1 MHLFIRIDNII
12 LCLVHCRIVDMTFV
26 VEVSYIIALLHFIQ
40 NIENDCET
48 FHTLAIGNAM

>member
-1 MHLFIRIDNII
+1 MNLCIEINNII
-12 LCLVHCRIVDMTFV
+12 LLLVHCKIDDKLSKL
-26 VEVSYIIALLHFIQ
+26 VSYIIALLHFIQ

>member
-1 MHLFIRIDNII
+1 MHLCIEINNII
-12 LCLVHCRIVDMTFV
+12 LSLVHCKIDDISFL
-26 VEVSYIIALLHFIQ
+26 IALLHFIQ